1 MEEDLNKLIVEYPSN
16 HWLDLPKFL
25 NLGSGYQT
33 QIKNARNEVD
43 PQRKKTLKYQMMNN
57 SVTTDRIFLTF

>member
-1 MEEDLNKLIVEYPSN
+1 MEEDLKILIVEYLSN
-16 HWLDLPKFL
+16 HWLDLPKIL

-43 PQRKKTLKYQMMNN
+43 PQWKKTLKYYKLNN
-57 SVTTDRIFLTF
+57 SATTDRIFQKF